1 MRQNAGMKILF
12 LLAGMLV
19 ATAAEEFNYDEAK
32 VPPYELPTLLPTK
45 AGSSP
50 VSPDQWQSQR
60 RAEIFSLLEKEMFGK
75 SPPRPALRFRVM
87 EAATPALSGA
97 ALRQQVRV
105 YFSAQDEPALDLLIY
120 RPARTKEPVPVI
132 FGLNFKGNQSVQPD
146 PAILLCRSWVNN
158 KDLKKPDVHHALEE
172 SRGID
177 AGKWPVESAIERG
190 YAVVTGYYG
199 DIDPDYDD
207 GWKNGVHALF
217 PEIEKKRDKETW
229 GSLAAWAWGM
239 SVAMDWIVQEPSLDG
254 KRVAI
259 QGFSRLG
266 KATLWAAACD
276 ERFAAVI
283 SQNSGAGGAAL
294 NKRILGETVGRLNSS
309 FPHWFCGNFRQYSQN
324 EAAMPFDAHF
334 LLALAAPRP
343 LLITSATEDRWA
355 DPQGEFLA
363 ARAANPVYQ
372 LFGHPGL
379 QATTQPP
386 PGKLANDR
394 IGYYLRQGPHS
405 VTREDWQAYCDF
417 CDRHLPKRP

>member
-1 MRQNAGMKILF
+1 MMIGMKPWLLGAMLF
-12 LLAGMLV
+12 STLC
-19 ATAAEEFNYDEAK
+19 AEEFNYDE
-32 VPPYELPTLLPTK
+32 TK
-45 AGSSP
+45 
-50 VSPDQWQSQR
+50 VSPYVLPLLFEHKDGTPAMSASLWQQQR
-60 RAEIFSLLEKEMFGK
+60 RAEIVSLLEKEMFGK
-75 SPPRPALRFRVM
+75 APPRPALRFRVM
-87 EAATPALSGA
+87 EAATPALGGK

-105 YFSAQDEPALDLLIY
+105 FFSSKDDPALDLLVY
-120 RPARTKEPVPVI
+120 RPAQHSKPAPVI
-132 FGLNFKGNQSVQPD
+132 FGLNFKGNQSVQAD
-146 PAILLCRSWVNN
+146 PAILLCRSWIDN

-177 AGKWPVESAIERG
+177 AGKWPMAYAIERG

-199 DIDPDYDD
+199 DIDPDVDD

-217 PEIEKKRDKETW
+217 PENESQRNAESW

-254 KRVAI
+254 KRVAL

-294 NKRILGETVGRLNSS
+294 NKRIFGETVGRLNRS
-309 FPHWFCGNFRQYSQN
+309 FPHWFCGNFRQHSDN
-324 EAAMPFDAHF
+324 EAAMPFDSHF

-355 DPQGEFLA
+355 DPHGEFLA
-363 ARAANPVYQ
+363 ARATNPVYQ
-372 LFGHPGL
+372 LFSHTGL
-379 QATTQPP
+379 TATEMPA
-386 PGKLANDR
+386 PGKLVNDR
-394 IGYYLRQGPHS
+394 IGYFLRQGPHS
-405 VTREDWQAYCDF
+405 VTEEDWKAYCDF
-417 CDRHLPKRP
+417 CDRHMPFNP

>member
-1 MRQNAGMKILF
+1 MKPWLLGAMLF
-12 LLAGMLV
+12 STLG
-19 ATAAEEFNYDEAK
+19 AEEFNYDETK
-32 VPPYELPTLLPTK
+32 IPPYVLPPLFETK
-45 AGSSP
+45 EGEAAISAK
-50 VSPDQWQSQR
+50 QWQQQR

-75 SPPRPALRFRVM
+75 APPRPALRFRLV
-87 EAATPALSGA
+87 EAATPALDGKA
-97 ALRQQVRV
+97 MRQQVRV
-105 YFSAQDEPALDLLIY
+105 YFSDKEDDPSLDLLIY
-120 RPARTKEPVPVI
+120 RPAALRNRAPVI
-132 FGLNFKGNQSVQPD
+132 FGLNFKGNQSVHAD
-146 PAILLCRSWVNN
+146 PAILLCRSWVDN

-177 AGKWPVESAIERG
+177 AGKWSVAYAIERG

-217 PEIEKKRDKETW
+217 PEIESKRNAESW

-276 ERFAAVI
+276 QRFAAVI

-294 NKRILGETVGRLNSS
+294 NKRIFGETVGRLNRS
-309 FPHWFCGNFRQYSQN
+309 FPHWFCGNFRQYSEN
-324 EAAMPFDAHF
+324 EAALPFDSHF
-334 LLALAAPRP
+334 LLALSSPRP

-355 DPQGEFLA
+355 DPRGEFLA
-363 ARAANPVYQ
+363 ARATNPVYQ
-372 LFGHPGL
+372 LFGHTGL
-379 QATTQPP
+379 TDTAMPA
-386 PGKLANDR
+386 PGKLINDR
-394 IGYYLRQGPHS
+394 IGYFLRQGPHS
-405 VTREDWQAYCDF
+405 VTEDDWKAYCDF
-417 CDRHLPKRP
+417 CDRHMPENP